1 MATPQQSGSYTV
13 SFALEGQRSQ
23 CKSPRNKFKP
33 KRRPHNFKQY
43 LNVYGKL
50 LRLQGGEHE

>member
-13 SFALEGQRSQ
+13 SFALEGQRDQ

-33 KRRPHNFKQY
+33 KRKPHNFKQY
-43 LNVYGKL
+43 LNAYGKL
-50 LRLQGGEHE
+50 LRVGSKEDR